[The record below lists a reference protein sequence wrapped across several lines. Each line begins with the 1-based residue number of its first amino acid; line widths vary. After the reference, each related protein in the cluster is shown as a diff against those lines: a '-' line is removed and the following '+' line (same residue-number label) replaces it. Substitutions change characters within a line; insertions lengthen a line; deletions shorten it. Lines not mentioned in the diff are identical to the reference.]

1 MAFVFDKTSSQA
13 PYIETIWHTRSEQAG
28 TFLSEASSHWELVF
42 TTREGKTT
50 VSARGPETRAS
61 EADFLGDAE
70 YLGITFRLGTFMPH
84 LPLKTL
90 MNRQDPTLPAASST
104 AFWLH
109 GSAWE
114 LPTQETADVFAERLI
129 RQGILVRDPLV
140 EAALQGKTPDIS
152 LRALQGRF
160 VQATGI
166 PHKTITQII
175 RVRRAVSLLE
185 SGTPALDTAL
195 RLGYFDQAHLTNALR
210 RFVGRTPAQ
219 IAGKRL

>member
-1 MAFVFDKTSSQA
+1 MAFVFDETSARA
-13 PYIETIWHTRSEQAG
+13 PYIETIWHTRSEHAG
-28 TFLSEASSHWELVF
+28 TFVSEASSHWELVF
-42 TTREGKTT
+42 TTLEGRTK

-61 EADFLGDAE
+61 KADFPGDAE

-90 MNRQDPTLPAASST
+90 LDRQDPTLPAASSS

-114 LPTQETADVFAERLI
+114 LPTQETADVFTERLI

-140 EAALQGKTPDIS
+140 EAALQGQTPDIS
-152 LRALQGRF
+152 LRALQQRF

-166 PHKTITQII
+166 PQKTTQQIA
-175 RVRRAVSLLE
+175 RAQRAVLLLE
-185 SGTPALDTAL
+185 SGTSIADTAL
-195 RLGYFDQAHLTNALR
+195 ELGYFDQAHLTNALR